1 MLKKIL
7 RSGQGGNKG
16 FSLVEILIVLA
27 LIGILMAVVVP
38 NLGGFLGRGKD
49 QAYGADVRIV
59 QAAANAYYTDTST
72 RPGARKY
79 PTGDGAGGAI
89 TTNHYINMDHL
100 VSGGYLNDVPQS
112 ATTSNTTT
120 SGKGL
125 GTYSWYVDATGKVLS
140 SPTYTSGIY
149 P

>member
-1 MLKKIL
+1 MIGKIFK
-7 RSGQGGNKG
+7 RGTEGSKG
-16 FSLVEILIVLA
+16 FTLVEILIVMA
-27 LIGILMAVVVP
+27 LLGIMMAIVVP

-49 QAYGADVRIV
+49 RAYDSDQRIV

-79 PTGDGAGGAI
+79 PTGDGSGGAVN
-89 TTNHYINMDHL
+89 TNHYINMDHL
-100 VSGGYLNDVPQS
+100 VSGGYLADVPQS
-112 ATTSNTTT
+112 ATTNNTTA
-120 SGKGL
+120 SGKGT
-125 GTYSWYVDATGKVLS
+125 GTYSWYVDGEGKVKS